1 MKLSRVPAALGVVA
15 AAFVVACDAGGVGT
29 AAKAGSQ
36 ELPVDRLADIIASS
50 QAPLEVEVARSV
62 AELWVNYQLA
72 GVAAARGDTVT
83 TNEEMD
89 AGLWSAIDN
98 MRVKVLYDSV
108 SKTWAVGSAKS
119 DEQRFNDGEF
129 MSARH
134 ILVTVAQDAPADAV
148 EAARKKAEGI
158 RAEATPGNFV
168 RLAARSDEPGAADRG
183 GDLGVFVPGTMVPEF
198 EAAVKALNPGEISP
212 VIRTSFGFHVIY
224 RKPFA
229 EVSTEVAQQ
238 AQQRNLFAAEST
250 YLATME
256 AGAQVK
262 MSENAVTL
270 SKDAARNPLGLRKS
284 TASVAE
290 FAGGKLTA
298 GRLADWI
305 AAYPAQS
312 QIRPQLLSAPD
323 SVTEQFV
330 RQIVRNELL
339 LLKADSAKITV
350 NADEL
355 GNLRLAFRNNL
366 TSAWTTMGVEPT
378 TLTDSAKTPSER
390 ETLSGKRIETYFDKL
405 VKNEV
410 QFADVAYPVAR
421 SLQNKYTFAINDAGL
436 ERAVEKA
443 RQIRAAADSTG
454 GAGAPPA
461 GAPPAGTPADMPP
474 AMEPPAGTPPTP

>member
-1 MKLSRVPAALGVVA
+1 MKLSRVPAAVGVLA
-15 AAFVVACDAGGVGT
+15 AAFVVACDGGGVGT

-36 ELPVDRLADIIASS
+36 ELPVDRLADIIATS

-83 TNEEMD
+83 ANEDMD

-98 MRVKVLYDSV
+98 MRVKVLYDSI
-108 SKTWAVGSAKS
+108 SKTWTVGSAKS

-134 ILVTVAQDAPADAV
+134 ILVTVGQDAPAETV

-168 RLAARSDEPGAADRG
+168 RLAARSDEPGAGDRG
-183 GDLGVFVPGTMVPEF
+183 GDLGVFTPGTMVPEF
-198 EAAVKALNPGEISP
+198 ETAVLAINPGEISP

-224 RKPFA
+224 RKPFS
-229 EVSTEVAQQ
+229 EVSNEVAQQ
-238 AQQRNLFAAEST
+238 AEQRNLFAAEST

-256 AGAQVK
+256 NGAQVK
-262 MSENAVTL
+262 LSANAVTL
-270 SKDAARNPLGLRKS
+270 TKDAARNPLGLRS
-284 TASVAE
+284 SSASVAD

-305 AAYPAQS
+305 AAYPPQS

-323 SVTEQFV
+323 SIAEQFV

-339 LLKADSAKITV
+339 LRKADSAKINV
-350 NADEL
+350 DADEL

-378 TLTDSAKTPSER
+378 ALSDSAQTPGER
-390 ETLSGKRIETYFDKL
+390 ETLAGRRIEGYFDKL

-454 GAGAPPA
+454 GAA
-461 GAPPAGTPADMPP
+461 GAPPAGGAPAEMPP

>member
-1 MKLSRVPAALGVVA
+1 MKLSRVPAAVAVSA
-15 AAFVVACDAGGVGT
+15 AAFVVACGAGSVST

-36 ELPVDRLADIIASS
+36 ELPVDRLGEIIATS

-72 GVAAARGDTVT
+72 GMAAARGDTVT
-83 TNEEMD
+83 DNADMD

-108 SKTWAVGSAKS
+108 SRTWTLGSAKS

-134 ILVTVAQDAPADAV
+134 ILVTVGQDASADAV
-148 EAARKKAEGI
+148 EAARRKAEGI
-158 RAEATPGNFV
+158 RSEATPGNFV
-168 RLAARSDEPGAADRG
+168 RLAARSDEPGAGDRG
-183 GDLGVFVPGTMVPEF
+183 GDLGVFTPGTMVPEF
-198 EAAVKALNPGEISP
+198 ETAVLAINPGEISP
-212 VIRTSFGFHVIY
+212 VVRTSFGFHVIY
-224 RKPFA
+224 RKPFS
-229 EVSTEVAQQ
+229 EVSGEVAQQ
-238 AQQRNLFAAEST
+238 AQQRNIVAAEST
-250 YLATME
+250 YLASME
-256 AGAQVK
+256 NGAQVK
-262 MSENAVTL
+262 LSANAVTL
-270 SKDAARNPLGLRKS
+270 AKDAARNPLGMRKS
-284 TASVAE
+284 TASVAD

-305 AAYPAQS
+305 AAYPPQA

-323 SVTEQFV
+323 SITEQFV

-339 LLKADSAKITV
+339 LLKADSARITV
-350 NADEL
+350 DADEL

-378 TLTDSAKTPSER
+378 LLSDSATTPGER
-390 ETLSGKRIETYFDKL
+390 EKLAGRRIESYFDKL

-421 SLQNKYTFAINDAGL
+421 SLQTKYTYSINDAGL

-443 RQIRAAADSTG
+443 RQLRSAADTAGDVS
-454 GAGAPPA
+454 GAPAEPPA
-461 GAPPAGTPADMPP
+461 GAPPAP
-474 AMEPPAGTPPTP
+474 